1 MKTKIMLKIENKRL
15 KRRNFELETK
25 IEKINKMYN
34 DNLKSLHDELAVL
47 LEALKI
53 DYGMETEI
61 DRVVVM
67 DRWQTL

>member
-15 KRRNFELETK
+15 KRRNIELESR

-47 LEALKI
+47 LEILNNDKA
-53 DYGMETEI
+53 
-61 DRVVVM
+61 
-67 DRWQTL
+67 